1 MAINFAS
8 EEEKN
13 GFWELSNTI
22 QAGNYGE
29 ALNLSKNLLERFPDN
44 KAIYHNQIGAMI
56 YLSKNDY
63 WGATSHYTKAL
74 EYGFDA
80 EACEENIWES
90 AVDSYKFLIDSEE
103 GFCSLMIKD
112 THEFIAANDLVQKY
126 ESLFPNGKYADEAKE
141 LNYIFNLTKELQE
154 KNNYTSSALQQNYS
168 ENYPDGKYHE
178 VVTALFEII
187 DNNT

>member
-22 QAGNYGE
+22 QAGNYEE
-29 ALNLSKNLLERFPDN
+29 ALNLSKTLLEKFPDN

-63 WGATSHYTKAL
+63 WGATNHYSKAL

-80 EACEENIWES
+80 DACEENIWES
-90 AVDSYKFLIDSEE
+90 AIDSYKFLIDSEK
-103 GFCSLMIKD
+103 GFCKLMIKD
-112 THEFIAANDLVQKY
+112 THEFIAPNDLIKKY
-126 ESLFPNGKYADEAKE
+126 ENLFPNGKYVEEAKE
-141 LNYIFNLTKELQE
+141 LNYIYTLATELQD
-154 KNNYTSSALQQNYS
+154 NDNYTSSALQHNYS
-168 ENYPDGKYHE
+168 GQYPDGKHHE
-178 VVTALFEII
+178 IVSALREII
-187 DNNT
+187 DNNS